1 MQKSLILIL
10 VTTARISNANTELVK
25 EYIEENIPSHSKS
38 PFRLELHLCVHIN
51 LPKRRKPL
59 RKYLCK
65 YHFMVSI
72 DTNPFIF
79 FFSFYLRFPIAAFY
93 FPNQSPRDI
102 ESFFK

>member
-51 LPKRRKPL
+51 LPKEE
-59 RKYLCK
+59 
-65 YHFMVSI
+65 
-72 DTNPFIF
+72 
-79 FFSFYLRFPIAAFY
+79 
-93 FPNQSPRDI
+93 SPYENI
-102 ESFFK
+102 YVNTILWSQ